1 MKHTTPFCH
10 PCNTVVLSVFAIAG
24 FGPFEPY
31 SKLGSGT
38 PQRVEPVRVCLE
50 CFYIFVLFSESSI
63 LQIEAIAGGSTGVG
77 LNFHLLPIRC
87 LVHIGDNI

>member
-38 PQRVEPVRVCLE
+38 PQSRPGKVCLE
-50 CFYIFVLFSESSI
+50 RFYIFVLFSESSI
-63 LQIEAIAGGSTGVG
+63 LQTEAIAGVG
-77 LNFHLLPIRC
+77 LNFHAIST
-87 LVHIGDNI
+87 NN

>member
-38 PQRVEPVRVCLE
+38 PPQRVEPVRVCTLE
-50 CFYIFVLFSESSI
+50 RFYIFVLFSESSI
-63 LQIEAIAGGSTGVG
+63 LQTEAIARVG
-77 LNFHLLPIRC
+77 LNFHAIST
-87 LVHIGDNI
+87 NN

>member
-31 SKLGSGT
+31 PKFGLGRALLISADRT
-38 PQRVEPVRVCLE
+38 
-50 CFYIFVLFSESSI
+50 
-63 LQIEAIAGGSTGVG
+63 STQDVG
-77 LNFHLLPIRC
+77 
-87 LVHIGDNI
+87 